1 MKCPA
6 CSSEEQRVM
15 TTRTGPSKIVRLR
28 ACDACGHRWNTVEID
43 SASLSQMETA
53 ANTVRSLFTLSK
65 ELHDGQAALG

>member
-15 TTRTGPSKIVRLR
+15 TTRPGSTKIVRLR
-28 ACDACGHRWNTVEID
+28 ACLACGHRWTTAEIETT
-43 SASLSQMETA
+43 SLNQMETA

-65 ELHDGQAALG
+65 ELHDGQAGLG

>member
-15 TTRTGPSKIVRLR
+15 TTRPGSTKIVRLR
-28 ACDACGHRWNTVEID
+28 ACLACGHRWTTAEIET
-43 SASLSQMETA
+43 ASLNQLETA

>member
-15 TTRTGPSKIVRLR
+15 TTHPGPQKIIRLR
-28 ACDACGHRWNTVEID
+28 ACEACGHRWNTAEID
-43 SASLSQMETA
+43 TTSLNQMEIA

-65 ELHDGQAALG
+65 ELHDGQAALS